1 MLTTSKHFTLM
12 NRHNEINN
20 KCQIS
25 TFINIL
31 IISYS
36 YSWCI
41 FLCTLSL
48 GYFVYGELDPGP
60 WFPWPFSA
68 VSKFTTRP
76 PAHTAVDIH
85 SMFSEH
91 VAHTLQLLQCLIVVI
106 ILTGWKERKGNLRDR
121 LWNTFPIQPSQKWT
135 TVCEVCMSDM
145 ARQNDDCSAGWCRF
159 ELFNTSEWGFK
170 EYTVWHCIFIRK
182 YIQSGNSILL
192 FCVFAAKKS
201 SLSYWLLW
209 YWKLP
214 SVLLLALNGIPR
226 MVEQNLI

>member
-1 MLTTSKHFTLM
+1 MYFPLHFKS
-12 NRHNEINN
+12 RF
-20 KCQIS
+20 K
-25 TFINIL
+25 
-31 IISYS
+31 
-36 YSWCI
+36 SW
-41 FLCTLSL
+41 T
-48 GYFVYGELDPGP
+48 
-60 WFPWPFSA
+60 FPWPFSA

-91 VAHTLQLLQCLIVVI
+91 VAHTLQLPQCLIVVI

-121 LWNTFPIQPSQKWT
+121 LWNTFPIQPSQKWP

-145 ARQNDDCSAGWCRF
+145 ARQNDDCSAGWCKF
-159 ELFNTSEWGFK
+159 ESFNTSEWWFK

-201 SLSYWLLW
+201 SLSYCLLW
-209 YWKLP
+209 YWKVP

-226 MVEQNLI
+226 MVEQNLMRIWM